1 MTVKTKKYQEV
12 RNESDST
19 KFQPFSRQNFKNN
32 SDDDSNLQEEDIPVT
47 KTKYNKM
54 KEHKSTS

>member
-1 MTVKTKKYQEV
+1 MKMTVRTQKYQEV
-12 RNESDST
+12 RKESDST

-47 KTKYNKM
+47 NRQNITK
-54 KEHKSTS
+54 

>member
-1 MTVKTKKYQEV
+1 MKMTVKTKKYQEV

-47 KTKYNKM
+47 NRQNMTK
-54 KEHKSTS
+54 